1 MTRVKAEADMGR
13 YFYEAILSPYE
24 KGWEARIP
32 DLGIVT
38 QGADV
43 ADAAYMAQDALALRI
58 SSLLAE
64 GRDVPERGR
73 FGAACPAG
81 GMAVGILTLAE
92 PGSIFDETMS
102 VREAADVLGV
112 TRARIH
118 ALIAA
123 GKLRSVKSGNTRMIS
138 ASDVMARFNAPH
150 PAGRPAK
157 GAALG

>member
-1 MTRVKAEADMGR
+1 MGR
-13 YFYEAILSPYE
+13 YFYEAILMPRE
-24 KGWEARIP
+24 KGWEARIA
-32 DLGIVT
+32 DLDIVT
-38 QGADV
+38 QGEDV

-58 SSLLAE
+58 SGLLAE

-73 FGAACPAG
+73 FGGACPEG

-92 PGSIFDETMS
+92 PGTIFDETMS

-118 ALIAA
+118 ALVAA
-123 GKLRSVKSGNTRMIS
+123 GKLRSVKSGNARMIS
-138 ASDVMARFNAPH
+138 ASDVMARFNAPRA
-150 PAGRPAK
+150 AGRPAK